1 MNYLAL
7 AVICIA
13 GIGEDSGFGL
23 YRAYDQN
30 ADGRV
35 EKIVGKFT
43 LSKPE
48 HQPETIYLDKK
59 PILNSDDVL
68 TATGEIEQG
77 QAVIDITFKRKSGK
91 ILYEA
96 TEGLVGNRL
105 AVVLDGNVLVAPVVR
120 SPIGKDVRLT
130 GDFDKVLVDLLVKRL
145 NR

>member
-1 MNYLAL
+1 MNYFVL
-7 AVICIA
+7 AVICFA

-23 YRAYDQN
+23 FRAYDQH

-35 EKIVGKFT
+35 EKVLGKLT
-43 LSKPE
+43 LDKPVD
-48 HQPETIYLDKK
+48 QTKVVYLDEK

-68 TATGEIEQG
+68 SATGKIENG

-91 ILYEA
+91 VLYEA
-96 TEGLVGNRL
+96 TEGLIENRL

-120 SPIGKDVRLT
+120 APIGKDVRLT
-130 GDFDKVLVDLLVKRL
+130 GNFDKVLVDLLLKRL